1 MELHG
6 MPGVMKILMAAT
18 EMAPFARSGSL
29 ADSLHSL
36 PEALQARGHQISVVL
51 PLFRSVR
58 EQQDF
63 PIEPTKV
70 KFSVPVGPATYD
82 CEVFQTRLPS
92 GLQVFFLRR
101 DEFFDRSGLYG
112 NEGRDYEDNSAR
124 FIYFAKAVIELA
136 RRLDPSP
143 DILHGH
149 DWPCG
154 MIPVLAKVRGLS
166 LPQVL
171 TVHDLGFQGNFWSY
185 DFALTN
191 LPSNYFS
198 PGGVEFYG
206 SLNFLKSGLV
216 FADRVIFPS
225 EILINEAMEPGQG
238 CGLESLLREQR
249 GKLVGIPEAVEPSL
263 WDPARDP
270 HLPANFSPDNLEGK
284 TACRAALLTEC
295 DLDPNPSRPVFG
307 MVTRLLRNKGF
318 DILLPALDRLLA
330 GDNRLVILGQ
340 GEPEYE
346 VHLQI
351 AARKHAG
358 KMALLRRT
366 DEDMARK
373 IFAGADILLAPARL
387 EEGGVR
393 TMQAMRYGVIPIA
406 RASGGLRQ
414 LVEDYDPDTGAGT
427 GFVFYDFT
435 ADALVDAVRRAEDVW
450 QSPPAW
456 KNLLGRAMSMDC
468 SWDAAADRHE
478 KLYRSLV

>member
-1 MELHG
+1 
-6 MPGVMKILMAAT
+6 MKILMAAT

-29 ADSLHSL
+29 ADSLQSL
-36 PEALQARGHQISVVL
+36 PEALQARGHQVSVVL
-51 PLFRSVR
+51 PMFRSAR
-58 EQQDF
+58 EQKQF
-63 PIEPTKV
+63 PLKPTKV
-70 KFSVPVGPATYD
+70 GFSVPVGQATYE
-82 CEVFQTRLPS
+82 CQVYETRLPS

-112 NEGRDYEDNSAR
+112 AEGRDYEDNSAR
-124 FIYFAKAVIELA
+124 FIYFAKAVLELA
-136 RRLDPSP
+136 RRLEPTP
-143 DILHGH
+143 EVIHGH
-149 DWPCG
+149 DWPCA
-154 MIPVLAKVRGLS
+154 MMPVLAKARGLN

-185 DFALTN
+185 DFGLTN

-206 SLNFLKSGLV
+206 SLNFLKAGLL

-238 CGLESLLREQR
+238 CGLEALLREQR
-249 GKLVGIPEAVEPSL
+249 GKLVGIPEAVDGTL
-263 WDPARDP
+263 WDPATDAD
-270 HLPANFSPDNLEGK
+270 LANRFSAGDLAGK
-284 TACRAALLTEC
+284 AACREALLEEC
-295 DLDPNPSRPVFG
+295 GLRPGPTRPVFG

-330 GDNRLVILGQ
+330 GDSRLIVLGQ

-351 AARKHAG
+351 AARKHTG
-358 KMALLRRT
+358 KMALLRKT
-366 DEDMARK
+366 DEIMARK
-373 IFAGADILLAPARL
+373 IFAGADMLLAPARL

-393 TMQAMRYGVIPIA
+393 TMQAMRYGVVPIA

-414 LVEDYDPDTGAGT
+414 LVEDYDPATGAGT

-435 ADALVDAVRRAEDVW
+435 ASALVDAVRRAEEVW
-450 QSPPAW
+450 ADTSAW
-456 KNLLGRAMSMDC
+456 SQLVQRVMSRDC
-468 SWDAAADRHE
+468 SWAAAAERHE
-478 KLYRSLV
+478 KLYQSL

>member
-1 MELHG
+1 
-6 MPGVMKILMAAT
+6 MKILMAAT

-36 PEALQARGHQISVVL
+36 PEALQARGHQVSVVL
-51 PLFRSVR
+51 PMFRSAR
-58 EQQDF
+58 EQKAF
-63 PIEPTKV
+63 PLTPTKV
-70 KFSVPVGPATYD
+70 RFSVPVGQANYE

-112 NEGRDYEDNSAR
+112 NEGRDYEDNAAR

-136 RRLDPSP
+136 RRLDPTP
-143 DILHGH
+143 EVIHGH

-154 MIPVLAKVRGLS
+154 MIPVLAKVRGVTI
-166 LPQVL
+166 PQVL

-185 DFALTN
+185 DFGLTN
-191 LPSNYFS
+191 LPSSYFS
-198 PGGVEFYG
+198 PSGVEFYG
-206 SLNFLKSGLV
+206 SLNFLKAGLV
-216 FADRVIFPS
+216 FADRVVFPS

-238 CGLESLLREQR
+238 CGLEALLREQR
-249 GKLVGIPEAVEPSL
+249 AKLVGIPEAVEPTE
-263 WDPARDP
+263 WDPSTDSQIAARFSLADP
-270 HLPANFSPDNLEGK
+270 SGK
-284 TACRAALLTEC
+284 ARCRAALLAEC
-295 DLDPNPSRPVFG
+295 DLDQNPTRPVFG

-330 GDNRLVILGQ
+330 GDNRLIVLGQ

-351 AARKHAG
+351 AARKHSG

-366 DEDMARK
+366 DEIMARK

-393 TMQAMRYGVIPIA
+393 TMQAMRYGVVPIA

-414 LVEDYDPDTGAGT
+414 LVEDYDPATGAGT
-427 GFVFYDFT
+427 GFVFYDFS
-435 ADALVDAVRRAEDVW
+435 ANALVDAVRRAEEVW
-450 QSPPAW
+450 HSQDEWRA
-456 KNLLGRAMSMDC
+456 LLQRVMAMDC
-468 SWDAAADRHE
+468 SWGAAAERHE
-478 KLYRSLV
+478 KLYRALVGG